1 MTKNKN
7 VKVNKSVYIPSIEA
21 ETIFDMSERGL
32 ENITKYEY
40 VGMIPWSLE
49 LLKLRSHKKWFTEN
63 EISKNGKVKYQT
75 DAVINIKFKNKMKNG
90 KQFTSSVRG
99 YENLMSRLLY
109 QFKHLK
115 KAIRDNKKEIKLS
128 NNKRM
133 IDKLEKS
140 ISYLENKSDLVKG
153 HYKRIKADRDNVIY
167 HEIKADDL
175 RNHLYINGINFKGRH
190 YKFYKRT
197 ASKSRQSQG
206 LWILDELYEP
216 MKEWSHMGLSLVGKI
231 DVASLCAY
239 ESLVSSS
246 LESTIEINPKNIF
259 VIDDKFSEFEY
270 PAIQVGNDL
279 EAKFNK
285 KAKIKNN
292 IWDGQALIDISLMQK
307 ANRGNKGMALL
318 RSHFFKSCAFNCNL
332 QKYLEDIHKEMTN
345 PEKQNYDPTVNP
357 DYTKWKLTDS
367 FGNVVFAKDIL
378 LLTTPSSLKFLK
390 FACKGNEK
398 EAYAN
403 WCNRVRADRNI
414 MGICKSEKASKYGG
428 RSFTSYQM
436 INTLDVKKQDIEDL
450 AAFEVDFIKELQG
463 EKDTNG
469 NFDES
474 PFIKY
479 LIKNKEITNAYQM
492 FSDIYNINPE
502 VVRTR
507 IFRDYRAKQISNYRT
522 KIKGGKL
529 RLEADY
535 CTVLSCPELML
546 HSMIKGNGDTLKS
559 ELKDNQIHTKLYDYE
574 KKYTLVRNPHNS
586 QNNFFKSINVD
597 NEFYNTYL
605 NLTKNIVVINSI
617 KSPILE
623 RLNGMDM
630 DSDTVLIFKSDVFN
644 RLVDRTLAN
653 RSYPIILNTIV
664 SEPNPIELT
673 NANVAEIDRRTS
685 KSQGWIGEVTNAAQ
699 FQVSV
704 LWDIQNTEPDTPER
718 QKKIEKILKNIAI
731 CVVLSNVAID
741 YSKKIVEVD
750 VDKALRNIRSCKEVK
765 VKGVNKKGKCKL
777 VTRNKPMFWKYVSTA
792 DVEMTEFNCPMDLLI
807 NHINNDIEKGGYRK
821 NLPFNDLILDL
832 SSEELGGKADDKQ
845 IGDIIELLKEFSKG
859 INKIK
864 SSGDDKEGKKCRER
878 QTLMEDSYNELDAK
892 IAKKSIRKATM
903 YKILKMVADQY
914 DGTKLKKT
922 NDLSGIIVH
931 LLNTLYRNHRTTLLN
946 LLKSDD
952 YPKNNTLKGLRTLA
966 G

>member
-1 MTKNKN
+1 MTNNKN

-21 ETIFDMSERGL
+21 ETIFDISERGL
-32 ENITKYEY
+32 ENITKWEY

-49 LLKLRSHKKWFTEN
+49 LLKLRSHKTLFTEN
-63 EISKNGKVKYQT
+63 DISKNGKVKYQS
-75 DAVINIKFKNKMKNG
+75 DAVINIKFKNIMKNG

-99 YENLMSRLLY
+99 YENLMTRLLY

-115 KAIRDNKKEIKLS
+115 KAIRNNKIDIKLS
-128 NNKRM
+128 NNKRV
-133 IDKLEKS
+133 IEKLEKS
-140 ISYLENKSDLVKG
+140 IRYLENKSDLVKG
-153 HYKRIKADRDNVIY
+153 HYKRIKADRDNKIY
-167 HEIKADDL
+167 HEINADEL

-206 LWILDELYEP
+206 LWILDELYES
-216 MKEWSHMGLSLVGKI
+216 MKEWSHMGLSLEGEI

-270 PAIQVGNDL
+270 PAIEVGNDL
-279 EAKFNK
+279 EGKFND

-292 IWDGQALIDISLMQK
+292 IWDGQALIDISLIQK
-307 ANRGNKGMALL
+307 ANRGRKGMVLL

-332 QKYLEDIHKEMTN
+332 QQYLEDRHKEMTDPVN
-345 PEKQNYDPTVNP
+345 QSYDPTVNP
-357 DYTKWKLTDS
+357 DYTKWKLTDN
-367 FGNVVFAKDIL
+367 FGNMVFAKNIL

-390 FACKGNEK
+390 FAGKGNEK

-403 WCNRVRADRNI
+403 WCNRVRADKNI
-414 MGICKSEKASKYGG
+414 MGICKSEKASKYGD

-436 INTLDVKKQDIEDL
+436 INTLNVEKQDIEDL

-463 EKDTNG
+463 KKDANG
-469 NFDES
+469 TFDEK
-474 PFIKY
+474 PFINY
-479 LIKNKEITNAYQM
+479 LFKNKEITNAYQM
-492 FSDIYNINPE
+492 FTDIYNINPE

-507 IFRDYRAKQISNYRT
+507 MFRDYRAKQISNYRT

-535 CTVLSCPELML
+535 CTVLSCPEQML
-546 HSMIKGNGDTLKS
+546 HSLVSGNGHKPMS

-574 KKYTLVRNPHNS
+574 EEYTLVRNPHNS
-586 QNNFFKSINVD
+586 QNNFYKSINVD
-597 NEFYNTYL
+597 NEFFNTYL

-617 KSPILE
+617 KNPILDQ
-623 RLNGMDM
+623 LNGMDM

-644 RLVDRTLAN
+644 RLVDQTLTN
-653 RSYPIILNTIV
+653 RSYPIILNTIK
-664 SEPNPIELT
+664 SEPNPVELT
-673 NANVAEIDRRTS
+673 NANIAEIDRRTS

-704 LWDIQNTEPDTPER
+704 LWDIQNTEPDTRER
-718 QKKIEKILKNIAI
+718 QKKIDKILKNIAV

-750 VDKALRNIRSCKEVK
+750 VDKALRNIRSCKEAK
-765 VKGVNKKGKCKL
+765 ILNAKGKL

-792 DVEMTEFNCPMDLLI
+792 DVEMTEYYCPMDLLI

-821 NLPFNDLILDL
+821 NLAFNDLLLDL
-832 SSEELGGKADDKQ
+832 GSKELGGKADDKQ
-845 IGDIIELLKEFSKG
+845 IGDIIELLQEFTKG

-864 SSGDDKEGKKCRER
+864 SSGDDKEGKKCKER

-903 YKILKMVADQY
+903 YKILKMIADQY

-922 NDLSGIIVH
+922 NDLSGIVVH
-931 LLNTLYRNHRTTLLN
+931 LLNTLYRNHSTTFLN
-946 LLKSDD
+946 LLKSVD
-952 YPKNNTLKGLRTLA
+952 YPKNNTLKSLQTLA